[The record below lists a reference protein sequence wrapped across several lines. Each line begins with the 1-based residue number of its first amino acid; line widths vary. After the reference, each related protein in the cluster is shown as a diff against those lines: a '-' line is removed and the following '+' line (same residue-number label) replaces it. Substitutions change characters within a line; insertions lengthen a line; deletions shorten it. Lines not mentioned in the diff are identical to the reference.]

1 MGHDQVNAV
10 FDSGLSGVISSIALG
25 DKGNLHQLAHHWL
38 NLLGPLG
45 HLCAFLFDRWGNPQ
59 PQQVAQCAY
68 SQVDL
73 AAPDVSA
80 AAGLPASRPSTTQP
94 AHILLH
100 WHHSGM
106 LFVPSFQRIHIVQ
119 LRR

>member
-1 MGHDQVNAV
+1 MGHDQVSAV

-45 HLCAFLFDRWGNPQ
+45 HLCAFLFGRWGNPQ
-59 PQQVAQCAY
+59 PQRVAQCAY

-73 AAPDVSA
+73 AAPDVPA
-80 AAGLPASRPSTTQP
+80 AAGLPASSQVRRNQRTFSFTGITQVCFSFHPFSAST
-94 AHILLH
+94 
-100 WHHSGM
+100 
-106 LFVPSFQRIHIVQ
+106 LFN
-119 LRR
+119 